1 MNKKRIVYLLLIVM
15 FCQLVSI
22 QESSAA
28 TKKKDIGFS
37 TKKITVT
44 EGKKITIKFKNS
56 TKKVKWK
63 VSNKKVVKLIRK
75 KGKRNNIIT
84 IKGIKKGTCKIT
96 AKCGKKKYSIK
107 VIVKPK
113 ESNINNNNKMIEAK
127 VVKSV
132 ISKTDNLEIIVKNTG
147 KETYY
152 ISYAPGKLER
162 KEGNKYVELK
172 LKNDISWIETALML
186 CNGQEQKISVPI
198 NAYYENVTSGSY
210 RYTKKIGKEDVSVEF
225 KIVN

>member
-1 MNKKRIVYLLLIVM
+1 MNKKIVCLLLITM

-44 EGKKITIKFKNS
+44 EGKRTDIKFKKP

-63 VSNKKVVKLIRK
+63 VTNKKIVKLIRK
-75 KGKRNNIIT
+75 KGKRKNIIT
-84 IKGIKKGTCKIT
+84 IKGIKKGTCKVT

-107 VIVKPK
+107 IIVKPK
-113 ESNINNNNKMIEAK
+113 ASKINNSDKKIEAK
-127 VVKSV
+127 VVKNV
-132 ISKTDNLEIIVKNTG
+132 ISKTDDLEIIVKNIG

-152 ISYAPGKLER
+152 ISYEPGKLER
-162 KEGNKYVELK
+162 KEGSNYVELK
-172 LKNDISWIETALML
+172 LKNDINWIETALVL
-186 CNGQEQKISVPI
+186 CNGQEQKINIPI
-198 NAYYENVTSGSY
+198 NAYYEGVTSGSY

-225 KIVN
+225 KIA

>member
-1 MNKKRIVYLLLIVM
+1 MNKKRVVYLLLIVM

-28 TKKKDIGFS
+28 TKDKEIGFS

-44 EGKKITIKFKNS
+44 EGKKINIRLKKT

-63 VSNKKVVKLIRK
+63 VTNKKVVKLIRK

-84 IKGIKKGTCKIT
+84 IKGKKKGTCRIT

-113 ESNINNNNKMIEAK
+113 GANISNSNKKIEAK
-127 VVKSV
+127 VVKNV
-132 ISKTDNLEIIVKNTG
+132 ISKTDDLEIIVKNTG

-152 ISYAPGKLER
+152 ISYEPGRLER
-162 KEGNKYVELK
+162 KEGSNYVELK
-172 LKNDISWIETALML
+172 LKNNIKWIETALIL
-186 CNGQEQKISVPI
+186 CSGQEKKINIPI
-198 NAYYENVTSGSY
+198 NAYYESVTSGNY
-210 RYTKKIGKEDVSVEF
+210 RYTKKIGKENVSVEF
-225 KIVN
+225 KID